1 MRKQQDTERE
11 RSRLARRSTSI
22 ALTAGVVVAVL
33 LFNVLFSAL
42 AGSGLWFIDLT
53 TYERTKTVTNAN
65 GERVK
70 VPEYY
75 EMYTLTQGCIDLLDN
90 AFAEVITERQ
100 QKGEDGV
107 KVELIFCEDPDNLM
121 AASSSRYVYLTAL
134 SLQKQFPDI
143 ISVKNIDVYKNPSAV
158 QKYKTNS
165 FATVYPTNII
175 VSSHI
180 CIADIKGIMCF
191 HLKRYLC
198 NMNILMSRFITLT
211 FITCTW

>member
-75 EMYTLTQGCIDLLDN
+75 EMYTLTQG
-90 AFAEVITERQ
+90 
-100 QKGEDGV
+100 
-107 KVELIFCEDPDNLM
+107 
-121 AASSSRYVYLTAL
+121 
-134 SLQKQFPDI
+134 
-143 ISVKNIDVYKNPSAV
+143 
-158 QKYKTNS
+158 
-165 FATVYPTNII
+165 
-175 VSSHI
+175 
-180 CIADIKGIMCF
+180 
-191 HLKRYLC
+191 
-198 NMNILMSRFITLT
+198 
-211 FITCTW
+211 